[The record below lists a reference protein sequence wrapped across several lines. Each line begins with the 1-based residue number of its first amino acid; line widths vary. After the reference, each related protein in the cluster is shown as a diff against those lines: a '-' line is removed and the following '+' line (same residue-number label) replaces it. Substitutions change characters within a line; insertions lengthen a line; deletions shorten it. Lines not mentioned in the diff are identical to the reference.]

1 LPKGRRAKGKRT
13 TRWRREGGRQGG
25 TNFTV
30 MMEVDSERPI
40 KCFMCKR
47 KEGKE
52 EGKKEEEE
60 EGGEEGKEGSTFFC
74 R

>member
-1 LPKGRRAKGKRT
+1 
-13 TRWRREGGRQGG
+13 
-25 TNFTV
+25 